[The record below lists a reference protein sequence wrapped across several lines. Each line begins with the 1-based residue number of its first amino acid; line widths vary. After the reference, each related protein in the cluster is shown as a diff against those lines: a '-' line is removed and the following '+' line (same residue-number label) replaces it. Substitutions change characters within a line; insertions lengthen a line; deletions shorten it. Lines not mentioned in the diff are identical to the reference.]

1 LAQISARASAAV
13 SIAVRGRPGVGAGTV
28 ADALAGAG
36 AVVSDAG
43 EIAVLVVAEVCKP
56 EDLAVLAE
64 LRSAG
69 VPVLIVFNKADLA
82 GSGPG
87 GPMATA
93 RRRAV
98 ELRAPT
104 GVPVVPMVALLA
116 AVTLPAEL
124 VAAMRTLAAHPA
136 DLSSADAFVSA
147 EHPVPHAL
155 RARLLAT
162 LDRFGV
168 AHASLA
174 LSRGADADEL
184 PELLRRLS
192 GVEEVLSALHDVA
205 APVRY
210 ERVRRALAELR
221 ALGGDLSDEV
231 GRFLAADD
239 TVVSVM
245 AAAVDVVQAHGLVVD
260 PGVQPDAHMRR
271 ARHWR
276 IYGRGPVDA
285 LHRSCS
291 ADIVRGSLRLLDA
304 R

>member
-1 LAQISARASAAV
+1 LAQIRTRVSAPVR
-13 SIAVRGRPGVGAGTV
+13 IAVRGRPGVGV
-28 ADALAGAG
+28 ATLAGALAATG
-36 AVVSDAG
+36 VVVSDAG
-43 EIAVLVVAEVCKP
+43 EVVVLVITEVCKP
-56 EDLAVLAE
+56 EDLAALAD
-64 LRSAG
+64 LRRAG

-93 RRRAV
+93 QRRAV
-98 ELRAPT
+98 GLRALT

-116 AVTLPAEL
+116 AVTLPAEML
-124 VAAMRTLAAHPA
+124 SALRTLAAQPA
-136 DLSSADAFVSA
+136 DLTSVDAFLA
-147 EHPVPHAL
+147 GDHAVPQAL

-168 AHASLA
+168 AHVSLA

-184 PELLRRLS
+184 ALLLRRLS
-192 GVEEVLSALHDVA
+192 GVDDVLAALHDVA

-210 ERVRRALAELR
+210 RRVRAALAELR
-221 ALGGDLSDEV
+221 ALGGDEV

-239 TVVSVM
+239 TVISVM

-260 PGVQPDAHMRR
+260 PGTRPDAHVRR

-276 IYGRGPVDA
+276 AYGRGPVDA

-291 ADIVRGSLRLLDA
+291 ADIVRGSLRLLGV

>member
-1 LAQISARASAAV
+1 MSARVSAPV
-13 SIAVRGRPGVGAGTV
+13 GIAVRGRPGVGAATV
-28 ADALAGAG
+28 ADALRAAGM
-36 AVVSDAG
+36 VVSDAG
-43 EIAVLVVAEVCKP
+43 EVVVLVIAEVCKP
-56 EDLAVLAE
+56 EDLALLAE
-64 LRSAG
+64 LRRAG
-69 VPVLIVFNKADLA
+69 VPGLIVFNKADLA

-93 RRRAV
+93 QRRAV
-98 ELRAPT
+98 ELRALT

-124 VAAMRTLAAHPA
+124 ISALRTLAVQPA
-136 DLSSADAFVSA
+136 DLTSADAFVA
-147 EHPVPHAL
+147 GEHPVPHAL

-174 LSRGADADEL
+174 LSRGAEADEL
-184 PELLRRLS
+184 PALLRRLS
-192 GVEEVLSALHDVA
+192 GVEDVLAALRDVA

-210 ERVRRALAELR
+210 RRVRAALAELR
-221 ALGGDLSDEV
+221 ALGRDDV
-231 GRFLAADD
+231 ARFLAADD
-239 TVVSVM
+239 TVIAVM

-260 PGVQPDAHMRR
+260 PGTRPEAHVRR

-276 IYGRGPVDA
+276 NYGRGPVDA

-291 ADIVRGSLRLLDA
+291 ADIVRGSLRLLGG

>member
-1 LAQISARASAAV
+1 M
-13 SIAVRGRPGVGAGTV
+13 RGRPGVGAATV
-28 ADALAGAG
+28 ADALAAAG
-36 AVVSDAG
+36 VVVSDAG
-43 EIAVLVVAEVCKP
+43 EVVALVIAEVCKP
-56 EDLAVLAE
+56 EDLAVLAD
-64 LRSAG
+64 LRRAG
-69 VPVLIVFNKADLA
+69 VPVLIVLNKADLA

-93 RRRAV
+93 QRRAV
-98 ELRAPT
+98 ELRALT

-124 VAAMRTLAAHPA
+124 VSAMRTLAARPA
-136 DLSSADAFVSA
+136 DLTSVDAFVA
-147 EHPVPHAL
+147 GEHAVPHAL
-155 RARLLAT
+155 RARLLAA

-184 PELLRRLS
+184 PDLLHRLS
-192 GVEEVLSALHDVA
+192 GVEDVVAALHGVA

-210 ERVRRALAELR
+210 QRVQGALAELR
-221 ALGGDLSDEV
+221 ALGGDEV

-239 TVVSVM
+239 TVTSVM
-245 AAAVDVVQAHGLVVD
+245 AAAVDVVQAHGLVVESGTR
-260 PGVQPDAHMRR
+260 PEVHVRR

-276 IYGRGPVDA
+276 NYGRGPVDA

-291 ADIVRGSLRLLDA
+291 ADIVRGSLRLLGA